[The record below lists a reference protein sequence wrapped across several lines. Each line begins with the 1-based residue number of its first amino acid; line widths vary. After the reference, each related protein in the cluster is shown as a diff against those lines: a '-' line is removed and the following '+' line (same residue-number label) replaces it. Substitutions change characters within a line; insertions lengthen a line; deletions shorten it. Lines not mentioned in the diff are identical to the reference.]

1 VALFTSGSGWL
12 LAALL
17 AAAIAAAGLT
27 HVLRLPHGPAAAGW
41 LRSHNGLGAAAA
53 PLGVVYGLGSVTRT
67 QLPLGAEVGLWMAG
81 TAMVLLVWVA
91 VLGLLLSAPGTPHRD
106 RLRRRHLALMV
117 ALVVTVTAHV
127 LLNGPVPQ

>member
-1 VALFTSGSGWL
+1 MTLFTYGSGWL
-12 LAALL
+12 VAAFL

-27 HVLRLPHGPAAAGW
+27 HELRRRHGPAAAGW
-41 LRSHNGLGAAAA
+41 LRSHNRLGVAAAT
-53 PLGVVYGLGSVTRT
+53 LGVVHGLGSVTRAPR
-67 QLPLGAEVGLWMAG
+67 PLNAEVGLWVASAAMA
-81 TAMVLLVWVA
+81 LLVWEA

-127 LLNGPVPQ
+127 LLNGPVPR